1 MPRKGHFTEGDLLL
15 MVQILTVQQTALKLK
30 QVLKSIVEEGLPES
44 RIQIFEI
51 RTVRNLDVRKPDF
64 LLSVDALD
72 PEREAAEVNEIEG
85 FPAAIQSKKVV
96 RQPRDEGTR
105 MIFPLLLATTS
116 HLIVFD
122 HPGGG
127 ETAIEP
133 LFYSFGNLL
142 ELLKSKDLD
151 PLTGFLNRYAFNRIM
166 SEMAANPS
174 GNAYYDVD
182 KRPYTALAIMDL
194 DHFKRVNDTFGH
206 LIGDETL
213 LTFSQELRTIF
224 RFSDVIARYGGE
236 EFIVILKEMDSKRAL
251 LVLERC
257 RQRIEKRLFP
267 EIEHIT
273 VSIGFAEMSHV
284 SPPMLA
290 LDRADSALY
299 YAKEN
304 GRNRVCSYETL
315 VADGT
320 LSPVEKK
327 GEEH

>member
-1 MPRKGHFTEGDLLL
+1 MPRKEHFTEGDLLL

-30 QVLKSIVEEGLPES
+30 QALKSLVEKSLPES
-44 RIQIFEI
+44 HIQIFEI
-51 RTVRNLDVRKPDF
+51 RTVRNLDRSKPDF
-64 LLSVDALD
+64 LISVDALNPD
-72 PEREAAEVNEIEG
+72 REAAEVNGIEG
-85 FPAAIQSKKVV
+85 FPEAIQSKRVV
-96 RQPRDEGTR
+96 RQSRDGGTR
-105 MIFPLLLATTS
+105 IIFPLLLATTS

-122 HPGGG
+122 HTGGG

-166 SEMAANPS
+166 SEMVTNPIN
-174 GNAYYDVD
+174 NAYYDVD
-182 KRPYTALAIMDL
+182 KRPYTTLAIMDL
-194 DHFKRVNDTFGH
+194 DHFKRVNDTYGH
-206 LIGDETL
+206 LVGDETL

-236 EFIVILKEMDSKRAL
+236 EFIVILKEVDASRAL

-257 RQRIEKRLFP
+257 RLRIEKRLFP

-273 VSIGFAEMSHV
+273 MSIGFAEMNHAS
-284 SPPMLA
+284 SPMSA
-290 LDRADSALY
+290 LDRADKALY

-320 LSPVEKK
+320 LSPMEEK
-327 GEEH
+327 GGGA